1 MNTNQLTKLAV
12 AALEDVKGVDIQVID
27 VSGLTSVTDHLVIA
41 TGTSS
46 RHVKALAQSVIEKA
60 LEAGVR
66 PLSSQGLEQGEWAL
80 VDLNVVVV
88 HTLQAS
94 ARAHYQLEKLWDLGQ
109 PKPVLDEPKPAKAK
123 SKAKSKAKAAA
134 PAKKA
139 TPAKK
144 AATSKK
150 PAPVAKKATAA
161 QKPAPAAKPA
171 ARKAP
176 AKPLAKPLS
185 KPAVKQAAAKK
196 AVAKKPA
203 AKKAR

>member
-12 AALEDVKGVDIQVID
+12 GALEDVKGVDIQVID

-46 RHVKALAQSVIEKA
+46 RHVKALADSVIEKA

-80 VDLNVVVV
+80 VDLNGVVV

-123 SKAKSKAKAAA
+123 AETKAKAPAKKAAVKKAA

-139 TPAKK
+139 VATKKSAPAKK
-144 AATSKK
+144 AAP
-150 PAPVAKKATAA
+150 PAKTTVRQA
-161 QKPAPAAKPA
+161 AAKPA
-171 ARKAP
+171 V
-176 AKPLAKPLS
+176 KPLS
-185 KPAVKQAAAKK
+185 KLVAKKTPAKK

>member
-12 AALEDVKGVDIQVID
+12 AALEDVKGIDIQVID

-80 VDLNVVVV
+80 VDLNGVVV

-109 PKPVLDEPKPAKAK
+109 PRPVLDEPKPAKK
-123 SKAKSKAKAAA
+123 KAKSKAKVVAPLKKA
-134 PAKKA
+134 PAKKVA
-139 TPAKK
+139 AAKKPGPAAKK
-144 AATSKK
+144 APATKK
-150 PAPVAKKATAA
+150 L
-161 QKPAPAAKPA
+161 APAAKA
-171 ARKAP
+171 APRKVP
-176 AKPLAKPLS
+176 AKPVAKPLS
-185 KPAVKQAAAKK
+185 KPAVKKAAAKK